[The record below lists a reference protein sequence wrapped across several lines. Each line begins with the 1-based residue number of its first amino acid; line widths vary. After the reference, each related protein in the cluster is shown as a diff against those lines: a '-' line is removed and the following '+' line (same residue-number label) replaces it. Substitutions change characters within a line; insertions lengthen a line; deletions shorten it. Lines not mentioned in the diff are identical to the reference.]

1 MMGVDG
7 LASVLFAWAAVT
19 KYHRLSSLN
28 NNLFSHG
35 SGGPRS
41 RCLWNWFLLRL
52 LSLTC
57 QWLPSCC
64 VLAGFPSVCAQP
76 WCLSLS

>member
-19 KYHRLSSLN
+19 KYHRQFI
-28 NNLFSHG
+28 FSWFW
-35 SGGPRS
+35 RS
-41 RCLWNWFLLRL
+41 KIKVSVEVVLRL

-64 VLAGFPSVCAQP
+64 VLTGFPSVCAQP